1 MGGLDTERARAH
13 IATLPPAG
21 GPAAKRAAKRE
32 SPEFTGRVI
41 AALYASDDLMY
52 YSGRALI
59 GAELGAQ
66 LGVTDLDGS
75 TPLSQRYRMGGPP
88 ELHASLR

>member
-1 MGGLDTERARAH
+1 
-13 IATLPPAG
+13 
-21 GPAAKRAAKRE
+21 
-32 SPEFTGRVI
+32 VI
-41 AALYASDDLMY
+41 AALYTSDELMS

-66 LGVTDLDGS
+66 LGVTAIGGS
-75 TPLSQRYRMGGPP
+75 APLSSRYTLGGPP